1 MELQEYKFIISP
13 ENIKSDLVF
22 VPYTGETDITTIID
36 PCCLTATT
44 ISATT
49 TGTTG
54 VYLPMDYIL
63 SGNTGGTS
71 FLTGLSV
78 NIMLTESAVDLGY
91 YTPTDGLMLQADVLN
106 NFIATANTINPYT
119 YTFYNTSDLEFIKFL
134 QLSTYT
140 LDWGDG
146 SPQQSVVGIT
156 PLTHIYPTA
165 SNNYTITLTANSPW
179 GISKVEKPV
188 TVPYSNV
195 TITNPQGNIVFY
207 PAGGSWA
214 STPISYDYIF
224 TGDSNTD
231 VNDYYSY
238 NYTSVPFVITGF
250 TESTLN
256 DLSQYGPKINLA
268 GGKYK
273 LGVQVTGNTGSIG
286 TYWGVDPTGSYSA
299 YTINGVNYFDYEDYT
314 IYVVDSYGLVPGDLV
329 LSALTK
335 NEALLNVID
344 EPEIITNVF
353 IERGKY
359 TALENVMRLGE
370 VDNVGDLEKYGYKY
384 FNVEK
389 VSK

>member
-22 VPYTGETDITTIID
+22 VTYTGDTDITTIID

-54 VYLPMDYIL
+54 VYLPMDFLL

-78 NIMLTESAVDLGY
+78 NIMLTESAVELGY
-91 YTPTDGLMLQADVLN
+91 YTPTDGLIIQADVLN
-106 NFIATANTINPYT
+106 NFIVTANTLNPYT
-119 YTFYNTSDLEFIKFL
+119 FTFYNTSDLEFIKFL
-134 QLSTYT
+134 QLSKYS

-146 SPQQSVVGIT
+146 SPIQPVLGIT
-156 PLTHIYPTA
+156 PLTHTYPTA
-165 SNNYTITLTANSPW
+165 PNTYTITLTASSPW
-179 GISKVEKPV
+179 GISKVEKTV
-188 TVPYSNV
+188 TTPYTNV
-195 TITNPQGNIVFY
+195 VITNPQGNITFY

-214 STPISYDYIF
+214 GTPISYDYIF

-231 VNDYYSY
+231 INDYYSY
-238 NYTSVPFVITGF
+238 NYTSVPFVVSGF

-256 DLSQYGPKINLA
+256 DLAQYGPKINLA

-273 LGVQVTGNTGSIG
+273 LGVQVTGTTGEIG
-286 TYWGVDPTGSYSA
+286 TYWGVDPTGLYSA
-299 YTINGVNYFDYEDYT
+299 YTINGVNYFDYEDFT
-314 IYVVDSYGLVPGDLV
+314 IYVTESYGLVPGDLV

-353 IERGKY
+353 VERGKY

-384 FNVEK
+384 FNIEK
-389 VSK
+389 VST

>member
-22 VPYTGETDITTIID
+22 VTYTGETDITTIID
-36 PCCLTATT
+36 PCCLTETT

-207 PAGGSWA
+207 PAGGSWSA
-214 STPISYDYIF
+214 TPISYDYIF

-231 VNDYYSY
+231 VTDYYSY

-273 LGVQVTGNTGSIG
+273 LGIQVTGNTGSIG

-389 VSK
+389 VST

>member
-22 VPYTGETDITTIID
+22 VTYTGDTDITTIID

-54 VYLPMDYIL
+54 VYLPMDFLL

-78 NIMLTESAVDLGY
+78 NIMLTESAVDFGY
-91 YTPTDGLMLQADVLN
+91 YTPTDGLIIQADVLN
-106 NFIATANTINPYT
+106 NFIVTANTLNPYT
-119 YTFYNTSDLEFIKFL
+119 FTFYNTSDLEFIKFL
-134 QLSTYT
+134 QLSKYS

-146 SPQQSVVGIT
+146 SPIQPVLGIT
-156 PLTHIYPTA
+156 PLTHTYPTA
-165 SNNYTITLTANSPW
+165 PNTYTITLTASSPW
-179 GISKVEKPV
+179 GISKVEKTV
-188 TVPYSNV
+188 TTPYTNV
-195 TITNPQGNIVFY
+195 VITNPQGSITFY
-207 PAGGSWA
+207 PAGGTWA
-214 STPISYDYIF
+214 NTPISYDYIF

-231 VNDYYSY
+231 INDYYSY
-238 NYTSVPFVITGF
+238 NYTSVPFVVSGF

-256 DLSQYGPKINLA
+256 DLAQYGPKINLA

-273 LGVQVTGNTGSIG
+273 LGIQVTGTTGEIG
-286 TYWGVDPTGSYSA
+286 TYWGVDPTGLYSA
-299 YTINGVNYFDYEDYT
+299 YTINGVNYFDYEDFT
-314 IYVVDSYGLVPGDLV
+314 IYVTESYGLVPGDLV

-353 IERGKY
+353 VERGKY

-384 FNVEK
+384 FNIEK
-389 VSK
+389 VST

>member
-1 MELQEYKFIISP
+1 MESQEYKFIISP

-36 PCCLTATT
+36 PCCLTETT
-44 ISATT
+44 ISSTT

-231 VNDYYSY
+231 VTDYYSY

-389 VSK
+389 VST

>member
-22 VPYTGETDITTIID
+22 VTYTGDTDITTIID

-54 VYLPMDYIL
+54 VYLPMDFLL

-91 YTPTDGLMLQADVLN
+91 YTPTDGLIIQADVLN
-106 NFIATANTINPYT
+106 NFIVTANTLNPYT
-119 YTFYNTSDLEFIKFL
+119 FTFYNTSDLEFIKFL
-134 QLSTYT
+134 QLSKYS

-146 SPQQSVVGIT
+146 SPIQPVLGIT
-156 PLTHIYPTA
+156 PLTHTYPTA
-165 SNNYTITLTANSPW
+165 PNTYTITLTASSPW
-179 GISKVEKPV
+179 GISKVEKTV
-188 TVPYSNV
+188 TTPYTNV
-195 TITNPQGNIVFY
+195 VITNPQGNITFY

-214 STPISYDYIF
+214 GTPISYDYIF

-231 VNDYYSY
+231 INDYYSY
-238 NYTSVPFVITGF
+238 NYTSVPFVVSGF

-256 DLSQYGPKINLA
+256 DLAQYGPKINLA

-273 LGVQVTGNTGSIG
+273 LGVQVTGTTGEIG
-286 TYWGVDPTGSYSA
+286 TYWGVDPTGLYSA
-299 YTINGVNYFDYEDYT
+299 YTINGVNYFDYEDFT
-314 IYVVDSYGLVPGDLV
+314 IYVTESYGLVPGDLV

-353 IERGKY
+353 VERGKY

-384 FNVEK
+384 FNIEK
-389 VSK
+389 VST

>member
-22 VPYTGETDITTIID
+22 VPYTGDTDITTIID

-44 ISATT
+44 ISATI

-54 VYLPMDYIL
+54 VYLPMDYLL

-78 NIMLTESAVDLGY
+78 NIMFTESAVDFGY
-91 YTPTDGLMLQADVLN
+91 YTPTDGLIIQADVLN
-106 NFIATANTINPYT
+106 NFIVTANTLNPYT
-119 YTFYNTSDLEFIKFL
+119 FTFYNTSDLEFIKFL
-134 QLSTYT
+134 QLSKYS

-146 SPQQSVVGIT
+146 SPIQPILGIT
-156 PLTHIYPTA
+156 PLSHTYPTA
-165 SNNYTITLTANSPW
+165 PNTYTITLTANSPW
-179 GISKVEKPV
+179 GISKVEK
-188 TVPYSNV
+188 TVITPYTNV
-195 TITNPQGNIVFY
+195 VITNPQGSITFY
-207 PAGGSWA
+207 PAGGTWTG
-214 STPISYDYIF
+214 TPISYDYIF

-231 VNDYYSY
+231 INDYYSY
-238 NYTSVPFVITGF
+238 NYTSVPFVVTGF

-256 DLSQYGPKINLA
+256 DLAQYGPKINLA

-273 LGVQVTGNTGSIG
+273 LGVQVTGTTGEIG
-286 TYWGVDPTGSYSA
+286 TYWGVDPTGLYSA

-314 IYVVDSYGLVPGDLV
+314 IYITESYGLVPGDLV

-353 IERGKY
+353 VERGKY

-389 VSK
+389 VST

>member
-1 MELQEYKFIISP
+1 MESQEYKFIISP

-22 VPYTGETDITTIID
+22 VTYTGETDITTIID

-231 VNDYYSY
+231 VTDYYSY

-389 VSK
+389 VST